1 MTESCVTPG
10 QLDTL
15 LQRLGSIRDTWNTET
30 GEIRAGLEQ
39 VEAGFGQ
46 SIRDNLDI
54 IKETGDRNA
63 EQLVECELTQKVIF

>member
-10 QLDTL
+10 QLDTI

-30 GEIRAGLEQ
+30 GEISAGLEQ

-46 SIRDNLDI
+46 SILDNLDI

-63 EQLVECELTQKVIF
+63 ERLVEGELTQKVIF